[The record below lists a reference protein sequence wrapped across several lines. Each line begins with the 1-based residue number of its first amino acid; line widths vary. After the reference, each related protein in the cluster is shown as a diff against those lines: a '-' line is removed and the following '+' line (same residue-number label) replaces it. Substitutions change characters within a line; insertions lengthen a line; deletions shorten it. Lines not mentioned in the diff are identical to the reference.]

1 MTQSTSTMPANR
13 VDVDL
18 MLEGDYI
25 VTMNE
30 RKEVIHNGAVAVTG
44 NKIIDVDTAANIDGR
59 YRCTRK
65 IKNQGIIL
73 PGLINCHT
81 HAAMTMFRGAVD
93 DYDLDD
99 FLQHIWAKEL
109 EEINPTSVSQGA
121 MVGIMEMLHSGI
133 TCFVDM
139 YWHPAETAQ
148 IADQVGIRLVAGE
161 VFVNFPGADGIES
174 WDERLERAE
183 EFANKYREH
192 PRITPI
198 LCPHSTYVQ
207 SEQQLIALANLSE
220 RLGLMVHIHASEAE
234 KEMRTVKA
242 QFGLTPIEVLE
253 SVGLLN
259 QNLLIAHG
267 VHINKKEMRLL
278 ADANVSI
285 AHCPISNMKLASGI
299 APIEEFIAAGINVT
313 LGTDGAATSND
324 LNLWAQMRV
333 AALLQKL
340 TRSDP
345 SAMKASTVVEA
356 ATLSGARA
364 LGCADRLGSLEPG
377 KYADLIT
384 VSTDKPHAKQF
395 HDAYSHLVYA
405 ARPDD
410 VETVCI
416 DGNVLIEGGQLMT
429 RPKPAVR

>member
-1 MTQSTSTMPANR
+1 MTRSASTTRPDRTN
-13 VDVDL
+13 VDL
-18 MLEGDYI
+18 IFEGDYI

-30 RKEVIHNGAVAVTG
+30 NKEIIHKGAVAVTD
-44 NKIIDVDTAANIDGR
+44 NRIISVDTASNMDSS

-81 HAAMTMFRGAVD
+81 HAAMTLFRGAAD

-109 EEINPTSVSQGA
+109 EEINPASVAQGA
-121 MVGIMEMLHSGI
+121 MVGIKEMLLSGI

-139 YWHPAETAQ
+139 YWHPTVTAK
-148 IADQVGIRLVAGE
+148 IADRVGIRLAAGE

-183 EFANKYREH
+183 NFADKFRDH

-198 LCPHSTYVQ
+198 LCPHSTYLQ
-207 SEQQLIALANLSE
+207 SDKQLRALAKLSE
-220 RLGLMVHIHASEAE
+220 RLGLLVHIHASETE
-234 KEMRTVKA
+234 NEMRTVKA
-242 QFGLTPIEVLE
+242 QCGLTPIGVLE
-253 SVGLLN
+253 STGLLN

-267 VHINKKEMRLL
+267 VHIDKRETQLL
-278 ADANVSI
+278 ADADVSI
-285 AHCPISNMKLASGI
+285 AHCPISNMKLASGV
-299 APIEEFIAAGINVT
+299 APIEDFIGAGINVT
-313 LGTDGAATSND
+313 LGTDGPATSND

-345 SAMKASTVVEA
+345 SAMKASVVVEA

-377 KYADLIT
+377 KCADLIA
-384 VSTDKPHAKQF
+384 VSIDKPHAQQF

-410 VETVCI
+410 IETVCI
-416 DGNVLIEGGQLMT
+416 DGNVLVDGGQLIL
-429 RPKPAVR
+429 RPA